1 MHKYFVTTKTIKVRL
16 TKVKVVRSCLTTF
29 LLCIKKG
36 GSLMD
41 ETILE
46 KTEGRVSY
54 HDSVEEMLKRI
65 REDGMPNVFD
75 RWVSQEKIRCKFC
88 LEGLSC
94 QLCSQG
100 PCRINLNG
108 EQQKGVCG
116 IGPDGMAMRNMLL
129 RNIMGAGTYSHH
141 AYEAFRTLRATGE
154 EKTPFTIKDEYKLKW
169 MCDKVGINANQEINK
184 MAVDLA
190 NFLESEMGKDVDE
203 PSIMVDVFAPRKRKN
218 VWKSLGIYPSGV
230 VHEEQ
235 NAVASCLTNVDGDYV
250 SLAKKAMRL
259 GLATIYT
266 AQIGLE
272 MVQDILFGTPMPHE
286 VNVDLGIMD
295 PEYVNIVFN
304 GHQPW
309 PGVATIQK
317 AKMNEIQEKAKA
329 AGAKG
334 LRIVGSIETG
344 QELLQR
350 FEVDDVFVG
359 LMGNWLAIE
368 PLLATGTVDVLAM
381 EENCSP
387 PAIDHYAEKYQVTLV
402 GVSTIIGIP
411 GLNHMIPYN
420 PANVDEMADK
430 LIDLAIE
437 NFKKRKGN
445 VIPKVPKITQKAIAG
460 FSTEAI
466 LNALGNRLD
475 PLVDVIAAGKI
486 KGIVALANCST
497 LRNGPQ
503 DWNTVNLVKELIK
516 KDILVVAGGCGN
528 HALEV
533 AGLCNL
539 DALNIT
545 GEGLKEVCSMLKIP
559 PVLSFGTCTDTGRI
573 SMLVTELANHLDVD
587 VPDLP
592 IAVTAPEWME
602 QKATIDGVFAVAY
615 GAYTHL
621 SPTPF
626 LTGAEKLVKLLTE
639 DVEGLT
645 GGKIALGDDP
655 IQVANNI
662 EAHILSKRKA
672 MGLS

>member
-1 MHKYFVTTKTIKVRL
+1 MNKIYYFNIYLDYYRFYKA
-16 TKVKVVRSCLTTF
+16 VK
-29 LLCIKKG
+29 IMNKN
-36 GSLMD
+36 
-41 ETILE
+41 ILE

-65 REDGMPNVFD
+65 REDGMSNVFD
-75 RWVSQEKIRCKFC
+75 RWALQEKIRCKFC
-88 LEGLSC
+88 LQGLSC

-100 PCRINLNG
+100 PCRISEKSG
-108 EQQKGVCG
+108 QDKGVCG
-116 IGPDGMAMRNMLL
+116 IGPDAMAMRNFLL
-129 RNIMGAGTYSHH
+129 KNIMGAGTYSHH
-141 AYEAFRTLRATGE
+141 AYEAFRTLKATGE
-154 EKTPFTIKDEYKLKW
+154 GKTPFTIKDVDKLKW
-169 MCDKVGINANQEINK
+169 MCEKLGIESSQDINNMAIQLAELLENQQKIDTEQKN
-184 MAVDLA
+184 L
-190 NFLESEMGKDVDE
+190 
-203 PSIMVDVFAPRKRKN
+203 MVEVFAPRKRKEL
-218 VWKSLGIYPSGV
+218 WKKINIYPAGT

-235 NAVASCLTNVDGDYV
+235 NCVASCLTNVDGSYK
-250 SLAKKAMRL
+250 SLAAKALRL
-259 GLATIYT
+259 GIATIYNS
-266 AQIGLE
+266 QIGLE

-309 PGVATIQK
+309 GGVATIQK
-317 AKMNEIQEKAKA
+317 AKMAEVQEKARA

-334 LRIVGSIETG
+334 LRVVGSIETG

-359 LMGNWLAIE
+359 LMGNWLTIE

-387 PAIDHYAEKYQVTLV
+387 PAIDHYAEKYQATLV
-402 GVSTIIGIP
+402 SISTIIDLP
-411 GLNHMIPYN
+411 GLQYKIPYD
-420 PANVDEMADK
+420 PEKVDAMADK

-437 NFKKRKGN
+437 NFRKRKD
-445 VIPKVPKITQKAIAG
+445 KVKPMVPQITQKAIAG
-460 FSTEAI
+460 FSTEAV
-466 LNALGNRLD
+466 LKVLGNKLD

-503 DWNTVNLVKELIK
+503 DWNTVNLTKELIK

-533 AGLCNL
+533 AGLCTLEAAN
-539 DALNIT
+539 NIA
-545 GEGLKEVCSMLKIP
+545 GEGLKEVCNLLKIP

-573 SMLVTELANHLDVD
+573 SMLVTALADHMDLDIS
-587 VPDLP
+587 DLP

-602 QKATIDGVFAVAY
+602 QKATIDGIFALAY
-615 GAYTHL
+615 GTYTHL
-621 SPTPF
+621 SPVPF
-626 LTGAEKLVKLLTE
+626 MTGAPKLVKLLTE
-639 DVEGLT
+639 DVEEIT

-655 IQVANNI
+655 VEVANNI
-662 EAHILSKRKA
+662 EEHIVNKRKKL
-672 MGLS
+672 GLS

>member
-1 MHKYFVTTKTIKVRL
+1 MN
-16 TKVKVVRSCLTTF
+16 
-29 LLCIKKG
+29 
-36 GSLMD
+36 
-41 ETILE
+41 ETIME
-46 KTEGRVSY
+46 RTEGRVSY

-65 REDGMPNVFD
+65 REDGMSNVFD
-75 RWVSQEKIRCKFC
+75 RWALQEKIRCKFC
-88 LEGLSC
+88 LQGLSC

-100 PCRINLNG
+100 PCRISEKG
-108 EQQKGVCG
+108 GQDKGVCG
-116 IGPDGMAMRNMLL
+116 IGPDAMAMRNFLL

-141 AYEAFRTLRATGE
+141 AYEAYRTLRATAEG
-154 EKTPFTIKDEYKLKW
+154 KTPFKIADPGKLKW
-169 MCDKVGINANQEINK
+169 LCEKVGIDTSQDINQ
-184 MAVDLA
+184 MAIQLA
-190 NFLESEMGKDVDE
+190 DFLEKEMAKDPDD
-203 PSIMVDVFAPRKRKN
+203 PSVMVDVFAPRKRKK
-218 VWKSLGIYPSGV
+218 VWKDAGIYPAGV

-250 SLAKKAMRL
+250 SLAKKGLRL
-259 GLATIYT
+259 GLSTIYT

-272 MVQDILFGTPMPHE
+272 MVQDILFGTPKPHE

-309 PGVATIQK
+309 AGVATLMK
-317 AKMNEIQEKAKA
+317 AKTPEIQQRAKE

-350 FEVDDVFVG
+350 FQVDDVFVG
-359 LMGNWLAIE
+359 LMGNWLSIE
-368 PLLATGTVDVLAM
+368 PLLATGTVDVIAM

-387 PAIDHYAEKYQVTLV
+387 PAIDHYAEKYQITLV
-402 GVSTIIGIP
+402 SVSTIIGIP
-411 GLNHMIPYN
+411 GLQHELPYN
-420 PANVDEMADK
+420 PAEVDAMADR
-430 LIDLAIE
+430 LIELGIE
-437 NFKKRKGN
+437 NFKKRKGKI
-445 VIPKVPKITQKAIAG
+445 VPKVPKIIQKAIAG
-460 FSTEAI
+460 FSTEAV
-466 LNALGNRLD
+466 LEALGNSLD

-486 KGIVALANCST
+486 KGVVALVNCST

-516 KDILVVAGGCGN
+516 KDILVVSGGCGN

-533 AGLCNL
+533 AGLCSL
-539 DALNIT
+539 EAREMA
-545 GEGLKEVCSMLKIP
+545 GSGLKEICNMLNIP

-587 VPDLP
+587 IPDLP

-602 QKATIDGVFAVAY
+602 QKATIDGMFAVAY

-626 LTGAEKLVKLLTE
+626 VTGAPKLVQLLTE
-639 DVEGLT
+639 DVEKLV
-645 GGKIALGDDP
+645 GGKVALGDDP
-655 IQVANNI
+655 KEAAKDI
-662 EAHILSKRKA
+662 ENHIIEKRQK
-672 MGLS
+672 MGLNN